1 MTKNTKAT
9 EMIDRYVE
17 EVGQNLPKRLR
28 GDVKA
33 EMRSSLEDSAL
44 EASVE
49 DRSRAAGPAPDEGQV
64 VEMLLKELGPPEKMA
79 ASYLPPKYL
88 IGPKLYPTF
97 VLLLKVILVVASVG
111 YLIAL
116 GVAFSRTA
124 GTLGD
129 AVNVLSWMLPR
140 LASSMFETLGIV
152 GLVFAILERVLPSP
166 KEPPQEWDPRTLKA
180 AEHPER
186 IQPGS
191 LLWKI
196 GITLGLLIL
205 INVYPQWI
213 GAFNIKD
220 GQWGF
225 VPLLGP
231 AFDRYVPWM
240 NLQWVLSLI
249 LNLIL
254 LRQRRQQPWTRWAGL
269 GLGVL
274 NLFIMY
280 SMIAG
285 GPILGLRPEWVAL
298 HDWTGMS
305 LVYYEE
311 TLLPL
316 LNRVIQVALEVALIV
331 QAVGL
336 GRDLFRMLR
345 RQESGHG

>member
-1 MTKNTKAT
+1 MTKNSKAT

-33 EMRSSLEDSAL
+33 EMRSSLED
-44 EASVE
+44 SVE

-88 IGPKLYPTF
+88 IGPRLYPTF
-97 VLLLKVILVVASVG
+97 ALVMKIVLVVAGVG

-116 GVAFSRTA
+116 GVAFSQTA
-124 GTLGD
+124 GTPGD
-129 AVNVLSWMLPR
+129 AVNVLLGMLPR
-140 LASSMFETLGIV
+140 FASSMFETLGTV
-152 GLVFAILERVLPSP
+152 VLVFAILERVLPTP

-180 AEHPER
+180 TEHPER

-213 GAFNIKD
+213 GAFNIRD

-225 VPLLGP
+225 VPLLAP
-231 AFDRYVPWM
+231 AFDRYVPWL
-240 NLQWVLSLI
+240 NLQWVLGLI

-254 LRQRRQQPWTRWAGL
+254 LRQGRQRPWTRWATL

-274 NLFIMY
+274 NLFIIY

-285 GPILGLRPEWVAL
+285 GPLLGLRPEWVAL
-298 HDWTGMS
+298 HGWTGTS
-305 LVYYEE
+305 LAHFEE
-311 TLLPL
+311 VLLPL
-316 LNRVIQVALEVALIV
+316 LNRVVQLALAVALIV
-331 QAVGL
+331 QAVEL

-345 RQESGHG
+345 KEELGHG